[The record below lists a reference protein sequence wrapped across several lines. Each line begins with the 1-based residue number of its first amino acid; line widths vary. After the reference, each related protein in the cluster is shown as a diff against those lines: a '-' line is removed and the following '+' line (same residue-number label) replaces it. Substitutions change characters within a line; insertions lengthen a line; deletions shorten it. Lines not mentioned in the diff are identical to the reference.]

1 MKAKRIVDVR
11 ATKIDGTAAI
21 MGPEML
27 QKKLEEEVEGYKKIQ
42 KDLSKT
48 TSLRSQLDGQLNEN
62 KVVKEE
68 LELLDEDSVV
78 YKLIGPALIRQD
90 LEEARQ
96 NVNKRVDYIQQE
108 IKRHDNTMEKLEK
121 ESEVKRESIVKFQE
135 QMQQMIVKQMGK

>member
-1 MKAKRIVDVR
+1 
-11 ATKIDGTAAI
+11 
-21 MGPEML
+21 MGPELL
-27 QKKLEEEVEGYKKIQ
+27 QKKLEEEVEYYKKSQ

-48 TSLRSQLDGQLNEN
+48 TNLRSQLDGQLNEN

-68 LELLDEDSVV
+68 LDLINEENVV

-121 ESEVKRESIVKFQE
+121 DSESKRDSIGKLQQ
-135 QMQQMIVKQMGK
+135 QMQQLMMKQMGK

>member
-1 MKAKRIVDVR
+1 
-11 ATKIDGTAAI
+11 

-27 QKKLEEEVEGYKKIQ
+27 QKKLEEEIEAFKKLQ

-48 TSLRSQLDGQLNEN
+48 TNLRSQLDGQLNEN

-68 LELLDEDSVV
+68 LDLIGDESVV

-96 NVNKRVDYIQQE
+96 NVNKRVDYITQE
-108 IKRHDNTMEKLEK
+108 IKRHENTMEKLDK
-121 ESEVKRESIVKFQE
+121 DSDSKRDSIGKLQQ
-135 QMQQMIVKQMGK
+135 QMQQMMMKQMGK

>member
-1 MKAKRIVDVR
+1 
-11 ATKIDGTAAI
+11 
-21 MGPEML
+21 MGPEVL
-27 QKKLEEEVEGYKKIQ
+27 QKKLEEEVDSYKKLQ

-68 LELLDEDSVV
+68 LDVINEENVV

-96 NVNKRVDYIQQE
+96 NVAKRVDYIQQE
-108 IKRHDNTMEKLEK
+108 IKRHEGTMERLEK
-121 ESEVKRESIVKFQE
+121 ESESKRDSITKLQQ
-135 QMQQMIVKQMGK
+135 QMQQILVKQMAK